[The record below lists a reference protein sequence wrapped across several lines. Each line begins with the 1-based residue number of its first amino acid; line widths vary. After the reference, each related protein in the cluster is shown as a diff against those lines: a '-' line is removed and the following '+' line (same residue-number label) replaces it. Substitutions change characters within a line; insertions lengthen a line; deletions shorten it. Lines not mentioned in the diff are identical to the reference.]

1 MIQQP
6 LFKPQTEWLPP
17 EEFPDLS
24 KYDEISIDLETKD
37 PNLNIRRGSGSV
49 VGVGEIVGIAVAV
62 RNWCGYYPIAHEGGG
77 NMDRAKVL
85 KWFQGVLNTPAT
97 KIFHN
102 AMYDVCWIRALGLS
116 ISGKIVDTMIA
127 SALVDENQMRYD
139 LNNCAKRYTGKG
151 KNETDLY
158 AAAKDWGV
166 DAKAE
171 MYKLPAIYVGAYAEK
186 DAEITLAL
194 WQELKKEIDLQDI
207 NSIMDMETELFPCL
221 VDMKFKGVRVDV
233 EAAHKLKNT
242 LVEQEKQSLQEIK
255 KETGI
260 DTQIWAARSIAQVF
274 DKLDL
279 DYDRTE
285 KTSAP
290 SFTKNFL
297 QNHPHPVVKQ
307 IAQAREINKAHT
319 TFIDTILKH
328 SHKGR
333 IHADINQL
341 RGDNGGTVTGRFS
354 YSNPN
359 LQQIPARNK
368 DLGPMIR
375 SLFIPEDGCVWGCFD
390 YNQQEPRL
398 VVHFAATTAGIKENN
413 SVKEIVNNY
422 SNNDIDFHKT
432 VADMAGISR
441 LQAKTIN
448 LGLFYG
454 MGKAKL
460 QAELGLNTKQEAED
474 LFDKY
479 HESVPFVKD
488 LMDKTSK
495 KASEDGYIRTLLKR
509 RCNFPKWEINE
520 FRRGQ
525 LSTTGTRIETEAR
538 FIERYKKK
546 YPEAE
551 EEKINIIRKNL
562 SEDQLEDYSLF
573 DDKNF
578 LSSILSNLSNQI
590 DQNILNNLKNIK
602 CFPIFTSQEIYKPKQ
617 KNIFLIG
624 DAFFTFLPTFAQG
637 ASQSIEAAFELYESL
652 KNGNNEFTNQRIERT
667 KMINKKS
674 KFNYK

>member
-1 MIQQP
+1 MMQMP

-24 KYDEISIDLETKD
+24 KYNEISIDLETKD
-37 PNLNIRRGSGSV
+37 PNLNISRGSGSV

-62 RNWCGYYPIAHEGGG
+62 KNWCGYYPIAHEGGG
-77 NMDRAKVL
+77 NMDRTKVL
-85 KWFQGVLNTPAT
+85 KWFQAVLNTPAT

-139 LNNCAKRYTGKG
+139 LNNCSKRYTGKG

-186 DAEITLAL
+186 DAEITLEL
-194 WQELKKEIDLQDI
+194 WQELKKEIALQDI

-233 EAAHKLKNT
+233 EEANKLKT
-242 LVEQEKQSLQEIK
+242 KLLEQEKQSLYQVK

-260 DTQIWAARSIAQVF
+260 DVQIWAARSIGKVF
-274 DKLDL
+274 DKLNL
-279 DYDRTE
+279 DYDTTE

-297 QNHPHPVVKQ
+297 ANHPHPLVKH
-307 IAQAREINKAHT
+307 IARAREINKAHT

-328 SHKGR
+328 SYKGR
-333 IHADINQL
+333 IHAEINQL

-368 DLGPMIR
+368 DLGPAIR
-375 SLFIPEDGCVWGCFD
+375 SLFIPEEGHTWGCFD
-390 YNQQEPRL
+390 YSQQEPRL
-398 VVHFAATTAGIKENN
+398 VVHYATLQNLYGVGDVLEAYREG
-413 SVKEIVNNY
+413 
-422 SNNDIDFHKT
+422 DADFHDI
-432 VADMAGISR
+432 VADMAEIPRS
-441 LQAKTIN
+441 QAKTIN

-454 MGKAKL
+454 MGKNKL
-460 QAELGLNTKQEAED
+460 QAELGVSKEKAEGLFKQ
-474 LFDKY
+474 Y
-479 HESVPFVKD
+479 HSKVP
-488 LMDKTSK
+488 L
-495 KASEDGYIRTLLKR
+495 
-509 RCNFPKWEINE
+509 
-520 FRRGQ
+520 
-525 LSTTGTRIETEAR
+525 
-538 FIERYKKK
+538 
-546 YPEAE
+546 
-551 EEKINIIRKNL
+551 
-562 SEDQLEDYSLF
+562 
-573 DDKNF
+573 
-578 LSSILSNLSNQI
+578 
-590 DQNILNNLKNIK
+590 
-602 CFPIFTSQEIYKPKQ
+602 
-617 KNIFLIG
+617 
-624 DAFFTFLPTFAQG
+624 
-637 ASQSIEAAFELYESL
+637 
-652 KNGNNEFTNQRIERT
+652 
-667 KMINKKS
+667 
-674 KFNYK
+674 